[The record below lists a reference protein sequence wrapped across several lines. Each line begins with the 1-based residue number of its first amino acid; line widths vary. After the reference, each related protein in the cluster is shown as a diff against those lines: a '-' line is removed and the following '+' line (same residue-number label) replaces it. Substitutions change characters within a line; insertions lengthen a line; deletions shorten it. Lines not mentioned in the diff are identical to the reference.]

1 MGIKGDVNMHHIEA
15 GSWLLLV
22 ISMRCNYG
30 ALQMCVCRQS
40 GVLSGGDVCGDADVV
55 VMMVMIRSVG
65 VIERVCVCVSVLYVL
80 PLV

>member
-15 GSWLLLV
+15 GSLLLLV

-40 GVLSGGDVCGDADVV
+40 GVFSGGDVCGDADVV
-55 VMMVMIRSVG
+55 VMMLMIRSVG
-65 VIERVCVCVSVLYVL
+65 VIERVCVY
-80 PLV
+80 PLCMYCR